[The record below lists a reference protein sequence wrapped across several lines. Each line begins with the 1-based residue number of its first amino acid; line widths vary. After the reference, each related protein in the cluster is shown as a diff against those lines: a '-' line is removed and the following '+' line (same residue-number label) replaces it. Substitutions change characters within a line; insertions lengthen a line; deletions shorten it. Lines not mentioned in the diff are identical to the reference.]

1 MKKSFKG
8 LENIKKIHLIGIGG
22 VSMSGIAI
30 ILQKAGYEVTGSDK
44 NEGDMID
51 TLLAAGIPVFIGS
64 NAELVKDADI
74 VVYTSAINQHDPEF
88 VRAKALNKPLYERAK
103 FLGMLLKSYKTPI
116 CISGTHGKT
125 TTTSMLSS
133 IFIDANLNPNVQV
146 GGKFKKL
153 DNLNYRIGDS
163 NYFILESCEY
173 VDSFLNFPHHT
184 ATILNIDEDHLD
196 YFSGIDEI
204 KESFKKF
211 ILMLPKDGILVINK
225 DDLNCIEVLK
235 DLEKTLKEKQVK
247 IYTFSI
253 GDPTAT
259 IYAQNLSCN
268 IKGFYSFEVAN
279 SENTDVYE
287 FYLTVPGIHN
297 VYDALA
303 AITTGYAHNIP
314 FNKMQKSLNEF
325 SGAKRRFELKKEID
339 EDILVYD
346 DYAHHPT
353 EIKSTLAAAKQKE
366 HKRIIAVFQP
376 HTFSRTKELLNDFA
390 TAFNDADI
398 AIISDIYAAREKD
411 DGTISSKDLVDKL
424 INNKVNAIYLPT
436 FDRITSYLKE
446 NMQKGDIILT
456 IGAGNITHLSDK
468 L

>member
-1 MKKSFKG
+1 MIKSFKG
-8 LENIKKIHLIGIGG
+8 LENIKKIHMIGIGG

-51 TLLAAGIPVFIGS
+51 TLINAGIPVFIGS

-103 FLGMLLKSYKTPI
+103 FLGILLNSYKTPI

-133 IFIDANLNPNVQV
+133 IFIDASLNPNVQV

-163 NYFILESCEY
+163 NYFILEACEY

-184 ATILNIDEDHLD
+184 AVILNIDEDHLD

-211 ILMLPKDGILVINK
+211 ILMLPQNGVLVINK
-225 DDLNCIEVLK
+225 DDINCVDVINSLK
-235 DLEKTLKEKQVK
+235 DELVKKQIR

-259 IYAQNLSCN
+259 IYAKNISCN
-268 IKGFYSFEVAN
+268 IKGFYSFDI
-279 SENTDVYE
+279 SSSTSTDSYK

-314 FNKMQKSLNEF
+314 FGKMQKSLNEF

-339 EDILVYD
+339 DNILIYD

-398 AIISDIYAAREKD
+398 AIIADIYAAREKD
-411 DGTISSKDLVDKL
+411 DGTISSKDLVNKL
-424 INNKVNAIYLPT
+424 TDNKVNALYLPS
-436 FDRITSYLKE
+436 FDEIIKYLKE
-446 NMQKGDIILT
+446 NMKPGDIILT
-456 IGAGNITHLSDK
+456 IGAGNITHLSDN